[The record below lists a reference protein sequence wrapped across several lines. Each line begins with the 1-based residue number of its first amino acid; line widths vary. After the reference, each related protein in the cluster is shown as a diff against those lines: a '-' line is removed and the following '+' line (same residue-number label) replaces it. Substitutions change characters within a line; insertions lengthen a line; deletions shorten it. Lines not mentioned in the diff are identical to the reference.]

1 MAAEQEMR
9 VVYAS
14 TLLELAEKDSRIV
27 LLDADLG
34 KSCGTASFRER
45 FPLRAIN
52 VGVAEANM
60 VGVAAG
66 LSVTGKIPF
75 AQTFGCFAARRAYD
89 QFFISANYAGL
100 GVKLVGTDPG
110 VTATLNGGTHMPF
123 EDVGLMRE
131 IPGLTIVEPS
141 DPVSLQKL
149 LPLLAYQEGC
159 AYLRLHR
166 HKAPVLYTE
175 DEDFQ
180 LGRGKLLREGTDI
193 TLIASG
199 VIMVNEA
206 LEAALALAQ
215 SGISAAVI
223 DMHTVKPID
232 VELIVRAAERTGT
245 ILTCENHQIAGGLGS
260 AVAEVLAEAHPT
272 RLRRI
277 GVEDA
282 FGEVGDLEYLKT
294 RYGLT
299 AENICRQAKALVE
312 KAR

>member
-1 MAAEQEMR
+1 MAAEHEMR

-34 KSCGTASFRER
+34 RSSGTAPFRER
-45 FPLRAIN
+45 FPLRAFN

-75 AQTFGCFAARRAYD
+75 AETFGCFAARRAYD

-110 VTATLNGGTHMPF
+110 VAATLNGGTHMPF

-131 IPGLTIVEPS
+131 IPGLTIVDPS

-166 HKAPVLYTE
+166 QKAPLLYTE

-180 LGRGKLLREGTDI
+180 LGRGKQLREGTDV

-206 LEAALALAQ
+206 LQAALALAQ

-223 DMHTVKPID
+223 DMHTIKPID
-232 VELIVRAAERTGT
+232 TELIVRAAERTGAV
-245 ILTCENHQIAGGLGS
+245 LTCENHQLAGGLGS
-260 AVAEVLAEAHPT
+260 AVAEVLAEERPT
-272 RLRRI
+272 RMRRI

-299 AENICRQAKALVE
+299 AENIRRRATALLE